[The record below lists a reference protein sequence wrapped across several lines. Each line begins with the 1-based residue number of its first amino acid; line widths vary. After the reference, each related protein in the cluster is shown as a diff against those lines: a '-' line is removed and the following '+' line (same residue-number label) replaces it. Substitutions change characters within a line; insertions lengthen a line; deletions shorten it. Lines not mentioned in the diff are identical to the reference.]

1 MAAPILKWKRVT
13 NTTGP
18 QPRPRHGHRAVAI
31 KDLMVVFGGGNEGI
45 VDELHVYNTATNQWF
60 VPPVKGDVPPGCA
73 AYGFVVDGTRI
84 LVFGGM
90 VEYGKYSNELYEL
103 QASRWEWKRVKPR
116 PPRNGPPPC
125 PRLGHSFTII
135 NNKVYLFGGLAND
148 SEDPKNNIP
157 KYLNDLYTLELRPNS
172 SVMAWDI
179 PDTYGV
185 PPPPRESHTGV
196 AYMSKDKPKLVIYGG
211 MSGTRLGDLW
221 ILDVNTMTWERPTV
235 SGVHPL
241 PRSLH
246 SATLLGNKMF
256 VFGGWVPLVL
266 EELKGPNNEK
276 SEWKCTNTLACL
288 NLENMAWENAMME
301 KFEDQMPRAR
311 AGHCSVGIHSRLFV
325 WSGRDGY
332 RKAWNNQVCCKDL
345 WYLETSVPGSPGR
358 VQLVRASTTTLEVCW
373 GATPCADAYLLQIQ
387 KYDIPTPASTVT
399 TPTTPTST
407 PATTSLPLTPANKP
421 ITLTQTVLRPATPGA
436 VTPLTPTTP
445 QKIRAGGNIVR
456 VRAPGTGQIKV
467 IGTGGQTTQILRGG
481 LPATTTAT
489 SQGGMSGIAALAAAA
504 AATQKITTSTGT
516 TTSPTTVK
524 VVQPTT
530 LVTPQGVK
538 VATTIAGQT
547 VRLVSPSGQVLNTQG
562 TTVAGQSGKQFILQK
577 SGVPGSQPQIVTLVK
592 TSKGL
597 TPMSKVNLVQSKA
610 GVGAQGATIVKLVT
624 TQAGGPGK
632 PIMTTSTTQPGQIL
646 SLPSGTQTAGKTVIQ
661 GQNIVIAKQQLGT
674 TTVGGKQTIVI
685 TKPGAA
691 GTSVVRPQTSQIIV
705 VTTASAIRTL
715 QTGTTTTMATGQP
728 AQVSAGGGVKM
739 IVVSSGGVA
748 GTTTTQAVTKPMTI
762 TVAGQ
767 AGQAGATTKT
777 VTIAAKSGTPST
789 TTLLNTG
796 SGQIIAVPAQGLL
809 QSGQQSLTIGGKP
822 VTVQVTTA
830 GGQKTVTLVT
840 SQAAS
845 NATTSTTSSTST
857 SSTAT
862 TNQPTTSIGSAGD
875 GPVTS
880 DAALAALA
888 AEAGLI
894 MPSGEGEQGNDQVAA
909 VGTQQ
914 EQSEKSGSSQNNSEE
929 VMETNN
935 SSETSKQSLTSNS
948 ENLDDV
954 DAKRTEGN
962 TLTNVEGENAIK
974 QEPMDTGDGT
984 GEASCAGQAA
994 GGVGEPGEPTDPL
1007 ATLASA
1013 AINSSL
1019 STTPTIK
1026 NEDTT
1031 TTLANG
1037 IKQETSEI
1045 KKPEE
1050 EWYDVGIIKGTVC
1063 TVQAYYLPTEAASL
1077 KNESYTDAEGEVTER
1092 KASGIE
1098 VKLQP
1103 GTAYKFRVA
1112 GINPCGRGPWS
1123 EVSAFKTCLPGY
1135 PGAPSA
1141 IKISKSAEG
1150 AHLSWEPP
1158 QNAAGDI
1165 VEYSVYLAIRNA
1177 ATQQQVGKK
1186 DTNNGGAH
1194 LAFVR
1199 VYCGASN
1206 QCTVLNTQL
1215 GAAHIDTTN
1224 KPAIIFRIAARND
1237 KGYGPATQVRWLQDS
1252 VVGGSAGGPKV
1263 VMRRPATDNRSPVT
1277 VKKFKADGEPM
1288 L

>member
-1 MAAPILKWKRVT
+1 MSMAAPILKWKRVT

-90 VEYGKYSNELYEL
+90 VEYGKY
-103 QASRWEWKRVKPR
+103 RWEWKRVKPR

-125 PRLGHSFTII
+125 PRLGHSFTLIG
-135 NNKVYLFGGLAND
+135 NKVYLFGGLAND

-157 KYLNDLYTLELRPNS
+157 KYLNDLYTLELRANS
-172 SVMAWDI
+172 NVMSWDI

-196 AYMSKDKPKLVIYGG
+196 AYMNS
-211 MSGTRLGDLW
+211 M
-221 ILDVNTMTWERPTV
+221 NWERPTV
-235 SGVHPL
+235 IGVHPL

-246 SATLLGNKMF
+246 SATLLGSKMF

-288 NLENMAWENAMME
+288 NLENMTWENAMME

-373 GATPCADAYLLQIQ
+373 GATPTADAYLLQIQ
-387 KYDIPTPASTVT
+387 KYDIPTPAPTAPV
-399 TPTTPTST
+399 PTTPTNT
-407 PATTSLPLTPANKP
+407 PATPSLPATPTNKA
-421 ITLTQTVLRPATPGA
+421 ITLTQTVLRPATPGTI
-436 VTPLTPTTP
+436 TPLTSTSPHT
-445 QKIRAGGNIVR
+445 IRAGGNIVR
-456 VRAPGTGQIKV
+456 VRTPGAGQIKV
-467 IGTGGQTTQILRGG
+467 IGAGGQTTQILRGG

-504 AATQKITTSTGT
+504 AATQKITTSTGGAG
-516 TTSPTTVK
+516 SPTVK
-524 VVQPTT
+524 VVQPST

-547 VRLVSPSGQVLNTQG
+547 VRLVSPSGQVLNPQG
-562 TTVAGQSGKQFILQK
+562 GTVTGQGGKQFILQK

-597 TPMSKVNLVQSKA
+597 TPSKA
-610 GVGAQGATIVKLVT
+610 GVGGQGATIVKLVT
-624 TQAGGPGK
+624 TQAGGGGK
-632 PIMTTSTTQPGQIL
+632 PIMTTSTTQQGQIL
-646 SLPSGTQTAGKTVIQ
+646 SLAAGAQTAGKTIGQ

-685 TKPGAA
+685 TKPGAGGAA
-691 GTSVVRPQTSQIIV
+691 GIRPQTSQIIV

-715 QTGTTTTMATGQP
+715 QAGTTNTITTQAGGQ
-728 AQVSAGGGVKM
+728 ACQVSAGGGVKM
-739 IVVSSGGVA
+739 IVVSSGGVG
-748 GTTTTQAVTKPMTI
+748 GTTTTQAVAKPVTI

-767 AGQAGATTKT
+767 AGQAGANTKT
-777 VTIAAKSGTPST
+777 VTITAKSGTPST

-809 QSGQQSLTIGGKP
+809 QSGQQALTIGGKP

-840 SQAAS
+840 SQAS
-845 NATTSTTSSTST
+845 GGSTTTAT
-857 SSTAT
+857 ASSTAA
-862 TNQPTTSIGSAGD
+862 TNQPSTSIAGAGD

-894 MPSGEGEQGNDQVAA
+894 MPSVEGEQNNEQMATPLGTQDHSENGTTQSAREGHVAGATADGRKQPSGEGED
-909 VGTQQ
+909 
-914 EQSEKSGSSQNNSEE
+914 SE
-929 VMETNN
+929 
-935 SSETSKQSLTSNS
+935 SK
-948 ENLDDV
+948 
-954 DAKRTEGN
+954 RREGN
-962 TLTNVEGENAIK
+962 AAAGEGGDGVIK
-974 QEPMDTGDGT
+974 QEPMDTEGINESGQT
-984 GEASCAGQAA
+984 GAA
-994 GGVGEPGEPTDPL
+994 GAESGDPL

-1013 AINSSL
+1013 AVNSSP
-1019 STTPTIK
+1019 SAAAPTVK
-1026 NEDTT
+1026 TEDSASA
-1031 TTLANG
+1031 LANG
-1037 IKQETSEI
+1037 INQESNEA
-1045 KKPEE
+1045 KKPET
-1050 EWYDVGIIKGTVC
+1050 EWYDVGIIRGTVC
-1063 TVQAYYLPTEAASL
+1063 TVQAYYLPTEAEAL
-1077 KNESYTDAEGEVTER
+1077 KNETYTDAEGEVTER

-1112 GINPCGRGPWS
+1112 GINACGRGPWS

-1165 VEYSVYLAIRNA
+1165 VEYSVYLAIKNA
-1177 ATQQQVGKK
+1177 ATQQQVSK
-1186 DTNNGGAH
+1186 
-1194 LAFVR
+1194 
-1199 VYCGASN
+1199 
-1206 QCTVLNTQL
+1206 CTVLNTQL
-1215 GAAHIDTTN
+1215 AAAHIDTTN

-1237 KGYGPATQVRWLQDS
+1237 KGYGPATQVRLGD
-1252 VVGGSAGGPKV
+1252 GSCYRGPKGSHEKTHYRQQVTGHREKIQSRRGVDV
-1263 VMRRPATDNRSPVT
+1263 VVSTRPPHGPGVGQRTRRVFGRRFSPFERPVPKMKSDRPRVQSCGALNRGRPSVRGPICE
-1277 VKKFKADGEPM
+1277 GS
-1288 L
+1288 